1 MKKRTVALTMAASM
15 MASSLG
21 IGGVTAYAAEDP
33 IVIGAVYPMTGDLA
47 DSGKTMQQGMIWP
60 WRK

>member
-47 DSGKTMQQGMIWP
+47 DSGKTM
-60 WRK
+60 

>member
-33 IVIGAVYPMTGDLA
+33 IVIGAVSVSYTHLEIP
-47 DSGKTMQQGMIWP
+47 
-60 WRK
+60 